1 MAIMAND
8 IIVPDILCTSNMKS
22 TFLLL
27 SEMSPELWAG
37 FFNKIGTDIL
47 VPQRMNWNNFEDHCI
62 PSSAINGLKCFI

>member
-1 MAIMAND
+1 MDSISVSSTCCVGMAIMAND

-37 FFNKIGTDIL
+37 FFNKIRYRHSRS
-47 VPQRMNWNNFEDHCI
+47 PEDE
-62 PSSAINGLKCFI
+62 LK

>member
-47 VPQRMNWNNFEDHCI
+47 VPQRMN
-62 PSSAINGLKCFI
+62 